1 MSDHEDVEL
10 NLLYETPA
18 HRAPIQTTTP
28 KPSENLSHSKPSNSV
43 NDLADAVSLFKTV
56 IDSQFASLSEKLLS
70 EQKASAK
77 SLTKKIKDSKASRIQ
92 GDGNR
97 IQFSFNEEIIDDLD
111 NLCTVLS
118 DSSATTIIN
127 EIKEKL
133 LKRNKLIRIADGS
146 PAGWRTVREY
156 EQNDYAE
163 DSDDDKKI
171 RSAESRALRQ
181 KFRGRGRGTP
191 YSRPVSAAAGSQAQ
205 LPTSGF
211 GGTSYNQP
219 FRSFGGSRRT
229 PQPSDVC
236 HRCFKTGHWKSRC
249 PLNYSQPS
257 SGFSATNATG
267 GQ

>member
-1 MSDHEDVEL
+1 M
-10 NLLYETPA
+10 
-18 HRAPIQTTTP
+18 
-28 KPSENLSHSKPSNSV
+28 
-43 NDLADAVSLFKTV
+43 SLFKTV

-92 GDGNR
+92 GEGNR
-97 IQFSFNEEIIDDLD
+97 IQFCFNEEIIDDLD

-171 RSAESRALRQ
+171 RSAESQAMRQ

-205 LPTSGF
+205 LPTIILARLHLIS
-211 GGTSYNQP
+211 
-219 FRSFGGSRRT
+219 SFGHSGT
-229 PQPSDVC
+229 PPTI
-236 HRCFKTGHWKSRC
+236 RCVSHVF
-249 PLNYSQPS
+249 
-257 SGFSATNATG
+257 
-267 GQ
+267 